1 VAGACYT
8 KADAPSSV
16 KLVLNPT
23 AHPVRPIH
31 QISRTWRFLMGLSIA
46 MVLLPTP
53 ALSINALLIQ

>member
-1 VAGACYT
+1 M
-8 KADAPSSV
+8 